1 MQVLET
7 LLHLRISQVDIQS
20 LKQHN
25 EKKSAVELKIEK
37 NKNRM
42 EKKLKGKISKKEKK
56 VRAIQSFFPKWCVCC
71 SDLEKKHFTLTCICS
86 VVAHRSCQR
95 WQEYWWHACLPVPLC
110 PFFFNNHC
118 DVYLKWLRAKWM
130 LFVW

>member
-7 LLHLRISQVDIQS
+7 LLHLRISPVDIQS

-25 EKKSAVELKIEK
+25 EKKSTVELKIEK

-56 VRAIQSFFPKWCVCC
+56 VRSIQSFFPP
-71 SDLEKKHFTLTCICS
+71 SD
-86 VVAHRSCQR
+86 V
-95 WQEYWWHACLPVPLC
+95 
-110 PFFFNNHC
+110 
-118 DVYLKWLRAKWM
+118 
-130 LFVW
+130 FVIVT

>member
-25 EKKSAVELKIEK
+25 ETKSAVELKIEK

-56 VRAIQSFFPKWCVCC
+56 VRSIPSFFPP
-71 SDLEKKHFTLTCICS
+71 SDVF
-86 VVAHRSCQR
+86 VV
-95 WQEYWWHACLPVPLC
+95 VT
-110 PFFFNNHC
+110 
-118 DVYLKWLRAKWM
+118 
-130 LFVW
+130 

>member
-20 LKQHN
+20 LEQHN

-56 VRAIQSFFPKWCVCC
+56 VRSIQSFFCP
-71 SDLEKKHFTLTCICS
+71 SDVF
-86 VVAHRSCQR
+86 VV
-95 WQEYWWHACLPVPLC
+95 VT
-110 PFFFNNHC
+110 
-118 DVYLKWLRAKWM
+118 
-130 LFVW
+130 

>member
-20 LKQHN
+20 LEQHN

-56 VRAIQSFFPKWCVCC
+56 VRSIQSFFPQVM
-71 SDLEKKHFTLTCICS
+71 
-86 VVAHRSCQR
+86 
-95 WQEYWWHACLPVPLC
+95 
-110 PFFFNNHC
+110 
-118 DVYLKWLRAKWM
+118 YLL
-130 LFVW
+130 

>member
-56 VRAIQSFFPKWCVCC
+56 VCAIQFFFPQVM
-71 SDLEKKHFTLTCICS
+71 
-86 VVAHRSCQR
+86 
-95 WQEYWWHACLPVPLC
+95 CLL
-110 PFFFNNHC
+110 
-118 DVYLKWLRAKWM
+118 
-130 LFVW
+130 

>member
-20 LKQHN
+20 LEQHN

-56 VRAIQSFFPKWCVCC
+56 VRAIQSFFSP
-71 SDLEKKHFTLTCICS
+71 SDVF
-86 VVAHRSCQR
+86 VV
-95 WQEYWWHACLPVPLC
+95 VT
-110 PFFFNNHC
+110 
-118 DVYLKWLRAKWM
+118 
-130 LFVW
+130 

>member
-20 LKQHN
+20 LEQHN

-56 VRAIQSFFPKWCVCC
+56 VRSI
-71 SDLEKKHFTLTCICS
+71 
-86 VVAHRSCQR
+86 
-95 WQEYWWHACLPVPLC
+95 
-110 PFFFNNHC
+110 
-118 DVYLKWLRAKWM
+118 
-130 LFVW
+130 

>member
-7 LLHLRISQVDIQS
+7 LLHLRISPVDIQS

-25 EKKSAVELKIEK
+25 EKKSTVELKIEK

-56 VRAIQSFFPKWCVCC
+56 VRSI
-71 SDLEKKHFTLTCICS
+71 
-86 VVAHRSCQR
+86 
-95 WQEYWWHACLPVPLC
+95 
-110 PFFFNNHC
+110 
-118 DVYLKWLRAKWM
+118 
-130 LFVW
+130 

>member
-20 LKQHN
+20 LKQLN

-56 VRAIQSFFPKWCVCC
+56 VRSIQSFFPP
-71 SDLEKKHFTLTCICS
+71 SD
-86 VVAHRSCQR
+86 V
-95 WQEYWWHACLPVPLC
+95 
-110 PFFFNNHC
+110 
-118 DVYLKWLRAKWM
+118 
-130 LFVW
+130 FVIVT

>member
-20 LKQHN
+20 LEQHN

-56 VRAIQSFFPKWCVCC
+56 VRSIQSFFPP
-71 SDLEKKHFTLTCICS
+71 SD
-86 VVAHRSCQR
+86 
-95 WQEYWWHACLPVPLC
+95 
-110 PFFFNNHC
+110 
-118 DVYLKWLRAKWM
+118 M
-130 LFVW
+130 FVIVT

>member
-56 VRAIQSFFPKWCVCC
+56 VRSIQSFFIPK
-71 SDLEKKHFTLTCICS
+71 
-86 VVAHRSCQR
+86 
-95 WQEYWWHACLPVPLC
+95 
-110 PFFFNNHC
+110 
-118 DVYLKWLRAKWM
+118 
-130 LFVW
+130 